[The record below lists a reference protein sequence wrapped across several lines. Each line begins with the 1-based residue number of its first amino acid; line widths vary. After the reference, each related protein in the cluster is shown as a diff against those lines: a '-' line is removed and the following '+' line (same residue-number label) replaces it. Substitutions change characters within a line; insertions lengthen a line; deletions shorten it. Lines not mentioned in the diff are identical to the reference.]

1 MWHGEHAVIG
11 MLNMTTV
18 RRSSLLAAAAVVA
31 LSMLVAACGS
41 GDDDA
46 ATTTSGADGGATSD
60 AFPVTIEHQFGTTEV
75 PEEPQ
80 RVVSVGFTEQDE
92 VLALGVVPVGI
103 RDWYGEQP
111 FAVWPWATDELGDAE
126 PEVLSAAEIDLEQV
140 AALAPDLIVGIS
152 SGMDEQEY
160 AQLSAIAPT
169 IAQSDEFVE
178 YGTPWQ
184 DQFRTIATALGRTE
198 RAEQLIDEL
207 DARFEQQREAHPELE
222 GASAVVAYL
231 GTDGGAFAYGSS
243 DVRARLLAAYG
254 MEVPDEIDELAGDSF
269 YAEISPERLDLLD
282 VDVLIWATDDEAARA
297 TVEANPVYRGL
308 DVAKDGRSIFIEDEV
323 LVGAASF
330 SSPLSLPLVLDE
342 LTPLIT
348 DALEGTD
355 AAS

>member
-1 MWHGEHAVIG
+1 MSLA
-11 MLNMTTV
+11 
-18 RRSSLLAAAAVVA
+18 RRSSLLALAAVVA
-31 LSMLVAACGS
+31 LPMLAAACGS
-41 GDDDA
+41 DDGA
-46 ATTTSGADGGATSD
+46 ATTTTGADGGDTSA
-60 AFPVTIEHQFGTTEV
+60 AFPVVIQHQFGTTEV

-80 RVVSVGFTEQDE
+80 RVVSVGFTEQDDL
-92 VLALGVVPVGI
+92 LALGVTPVGI

-152 SGMDEQEY
+152 SGMDDQEY

-169 IAQSDEFVE
+169 LAQRDEFVE

-184 DQFRTIATALGRTE
+184 DQLSSIATALGRTE
-198 RAEQLIDEL
+198 EAQRIISEIDE
-207 DARFEQQREAHPELE
+207 RFAQQRAQHPELE

-231 GTDGGAFAYGSS
+231 NTDGGASAYSS
-243 DVRARLLAAYG
+243 ADVRGRLLAAYG
-254 MEVPDEIDELAGDSF
+254 MEVPGEIDELADDTF
-269 YAEISPERLDLLD
+269 YTEISPERLDLLD

-297 TVEANPVYRGL
+297 TVEANPVYKGL
-308 DVAKDGRSIFIEDEV
+308 DVTRGGRSIFIEDDV

-330 SSPLSLPLVLDE
+330 SSPLSLPLVLDD
-342 LTPLIT
+342 LTPLVT

-355 AAS
+355 ADS